1 MVNDTSEESVVL
13 ADIDKTRML
22 FGDYDQ
28 NLILIQDEFD
38 VDIIIRDGKL
48 RIIGEKDNVSM
59 VLKVIKIL

>member
-1 MVNDTSEESVVL
+1 
-13 ADIDKTRML
+13 ML
-22 FGDYDQ
+22 FGDYDK

-59 VLKVIKIL
+59 ALGN